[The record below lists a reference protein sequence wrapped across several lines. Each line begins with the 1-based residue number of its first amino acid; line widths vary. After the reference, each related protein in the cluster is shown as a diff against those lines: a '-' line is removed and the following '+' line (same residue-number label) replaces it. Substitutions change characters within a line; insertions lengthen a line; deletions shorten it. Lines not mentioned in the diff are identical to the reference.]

1 MQDHDS
7 KDNIANNTLI
17 RYFFFSMDSRFLES
31 FVMVVEHGSIAEA
44 ARRLDLTAAAVAQRL
59 RALETEIGARLVFR
73 SGRSVRPTEAGTA
86 ILSRAADILGD
97 VRDLKSIAVTDRP
110 SGELRLGTSPTST
123 TGLLPG
129 ILALLAEKYPQI
141 DVYMTGGIPGELYHK
156 VLDGDLDAAIIARP
170 PFAIPKAYDWRI
182 LREEPLV
189 VLTRAAAPVRDPHAI
204 LASEPL
210 IRPPHSTWAGRLI
223 DGYLRQS
230 GIRPR
235 VRFEVDT
242 FEAIPFMVDRGLGVA
257 LVHDWAPPTFKGLS
271 LRKHPVL
278 DNQFGRRMGFLWT
291 RASVR
296 IRLVQA
302 FLEVAAMALA
312 VGHAAT
318 PKLKSPD
325 PRHRNRKGPKS
336 TPM

>member
-1 MQDHDS
+1 
-7 KDNIANNTLI
+7 
-17 RYFFFSMDSRFLES
+17 MDSRFLES

-44 ARRLDLTAAAVAQRL
+44 ARRLDLTAAAVAQRI
-59 RALETEIGARLVFR
+59 RALEAEIGVRLVSR

-86 ILSRAADILGD
+86 ILERAGIILGD

-110 SGELRLGTSPTST
+110 SGELRLGASPTST

-129 ILALLAEKYPQI
+129 ILTLLAEKYPQI
-141 DVYMTGGIPGELYHK
+141 DVYMTGGVPGELYQK
-156 VLDGDLDAAIIARP
+156 MLDGDLDAAIIARP
-170 PFAIPKAYDWRI
+170 PFAIPKGYDWQL

-189 VLTRAAAPVRDPHAI
+189 VLTPASAPVRDPHAI

-210 IRPPHSTWAGRLI
+210 IRPPRTTWAGRLI

-257 LVHDWAPPTFKGLS
+257 LVHDWAPPTLAGLS
-271 LRKHPVL
+271 LRTYPLPDH
-278 DNQFGRRMGFLWT
+278 QFARRMGFLWT

-296 IRLVQA
+296 IRLVHA
-302 FLEVAAMALA
+302 FIEVAAMALA
-312 VGHAAT
+312 G
-318 PKLKSPD
+318 
-325 PRHRNRKGPKS
+325 GPKPERVG
-336 TPM
+336 TPRRRTRPKSNAR

>member
-1 MQDHDS
+1 
-7 KDNIANNTLI
+7 
-17 RYFFFSMDSRFLES
+17 MDSRFLES
-31 FVMVVEHGSIAEA
+31 FVMVVERGSIAEA
-44 ARRLDLTAAAVAQRL
+44 ARRLNLTAAAVAQRI

-86 ILSRAADILGD
+86 ILSHAGNILGD

-110 SGELRLGTSPTST
+110 SGELRLGASPTST

-129 ILALLAEKYPQI
+129 ILTLLAEKYPQI

-170 PFAIPKAYDWRI
+170 PFAIPKAYDWRM
-182 LREEPLV
+182 LREERLV
-189 VLTRAAAPVRDPHAI
+189 VLTPASVPVRDLHVI

-210 IRPPHSTWAGRLI
+210 IRPPHNTWSGRLI

-235 VRFEVDT
+235 VRFEIDT

-257 LVHDWAPPTFKGLS
+257 LVHDWAPPWLEALS
-271 LRKHPVL
+271 LRKHPVPN
-278 DNQFGRRMGFLWT
+278 DQFGRRMGFLWN

-296 IRLVQA
+296 IRLVHA
-302 FLEVAAMALA
+302 FLEVAVVALA
-312 VGHAAT
+312 AGRTVI
-318 PKLKSPD
+318 PKPKSSGP
-325 PRHRNRKGPKS
+325 PRRRKGSKS
-336 TPM
+336 IRM

>member
-1 MQDHDS
+1 
-7 KDNIANNTLI
+7 
-17 RYFFFSMDSRFLES
+17 MDSRFLES

-44 ARRLDLTAAAVAQRL
+44 ARRLDLTAPAVAQRI
-59 RALETEIGARLVFR
+59 RALETEIGARLVLR

-86 ILSRAADILGD
+86 ILSRAANILGD
-97 VRDLKSIAVTDRP
+97 VRDLKSIAATDRP

-123 TGLLPG
+123 TGLLPE
-129 ILALLAEKYPQI
+129 ILTLLAEKYPQV
-141 DVYMTGGIPGELYHK
+141 DVYMTGGVPGELYNK

-170 PFAIPKAYDWRI
+170 PFAVPKAYDWQL
-182 LREEPLV
+182 LREERLV
-189 VLTRAAAPVRDPHAI
+189 VLTPASSPVRDPHAI

-230 GIRPR
+230 GLRPR
-235 VRFEVDT
+235 ERFEVDT

-257 LVHDWAPPTFKGLS
+257 LVHDWAPPAFEGLS
-271 LRKHPVL
+271 LRKYPL
-278 DNQFGRRMGFLWT
+278 PDNQFARRMGFLWT

-296 IRLVQA
+296 IRLVHA

-312 VGHAAT
+312 VGRT
-318 PKLKSPD
+318 STSKPKSSGPL
-325 PRHRNRKGPKS
+325 HRRKGPRS
-336 TPM
+336 NPT